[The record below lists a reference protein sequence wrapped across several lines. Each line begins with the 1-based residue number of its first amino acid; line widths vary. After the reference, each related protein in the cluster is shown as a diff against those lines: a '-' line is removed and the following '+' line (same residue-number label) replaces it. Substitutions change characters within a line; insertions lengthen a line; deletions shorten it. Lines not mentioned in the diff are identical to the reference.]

1 MLSNLLAT
9 LARAVGGGHLGD
21 WRTKLTSASFSH
33 CPCCHLRPPIIFSNL
48 LAFDKQFDFPNPSPL
63 VIEDAYTFDA
73 CKTSLMDTFVGCGW
87 TNMDYC
93 ADTCVWM
100 DIFVSFPTSLW
111 FGGCD
116 VRWLARDFNLVL
128 PLQLEVSDGIH
139 EIHQA
144 VGQGAGKKGIGRRLC
159 GRRGIKQEACG
170 SYGLASPYI
179 GRGYGWTRAR
189 IHGSQIYFFQTL
201 LS

>member
-1 MLSNLLAT
+1 M
-9 LARAVGGGHLGD
+9 
-21 WRTKLTSASFSH
+21 
-33 CPCCHLRPPIIFSNL
+33 
-48 LAFDKQFDFPNPSPL
+48 
-63 VIEDAYTFDA
+63 DA
-73 CKTSLMDTFVGCGW
+73 FVGCGW
-87 TNMDYC
+87 TNMDHC

-100 DIFVSFPTSLW
+100 DIFVSFLTNLR

-128 PLQLEVSDGIH
+128 PLQLEVLDGIH

-170 SYGLASPYI
+170 SYGLARPYI

-189 IHGSQIYFFQTL
+189 IHGSQIYFFQPL